1 MVTKVVMIKGMC
13 ACMYVCEFVYVCVC
27 VFSNTHGQWGEE
39 WEERRLELIVYGR
52 ASDTLFLSNTY

>member
-1 MVTKVVMIKGMC
+1 M
-13 ACMYVCEFVYVCVC
+13 YVCVC